1 MRRGKIQMRAQPSL
15 IGYIWLLWNEVIVE
29 TLSAPIYTLRGMLS
43 CAART
48 RKPVVR
54 TQIPP
59 RVAEI
64 ARPEPEA
71 GL

>member
-1 MRRGKIQMRAQPSL
+1 MRAQPSL
-15 IGYIWLLWNEVIVE
+15 IGYIWLLWNEVIVD

-48 RKPVVR
+48 RKPELT
-54 TQIPP
+54 TQLPP
-59 RVAEI
+59 RAAAI

-71 GL
+71 GLR